1 MTPNQNPNVPPLRWV
16 IITVGVLAT
25 LATLWAIRSILLLTL
40 ASIILVVFFTMPVRF
55 LARYN
60 VRRGPALGVAFL
72 ILITATLALARVM
85 LPTLLDQFNTLTT
98 EILPDGVVQLIQSI
112 NDADLLA
119 PAPFPYA
126 EVDRLAEHYPSRWM
140 LAIAHPLA
148 FPDSFLYEAMHPL
161 VESIRIDAD
170 TVADV
175 IRQIVGAI
183 GQIGVSVLPFV
194 TDVASTVLSVLIVVF
209 LSLYFLADPKGYAE
223 GMVRLFPVW
232 YRDRVRE
239 ILDRMY
245 DALRGWLEGTF
256 ISMIFVGIAT
266 WIGLSLLNLEQ
277 AAALGALAGLLSF
290 VPNFGQLVAVL
301 AAVVV
306 GIVQAPGSVSGIIA
320 VIYGIS
326 FVQSQIF
333 SPLLFAESI
342 RVPPVLILLGQIVC
356 GALFGFLGIL
366 LAVPITAIFLILV
379 REVYIKDVLGD
390 RTEPAVAERQRP
402 RTQSKRPLPDEPDML
417 PDAAPSQGI

>member
-1 MTPNQNPNVPPLRWV
+1 MTPNTQNSNVQPFRWV
-16 IITVGVLAT
+16 IIAVSVVVTLTV
-25 LATLWAIRSILLLTL
+25 LWAIRSILLLTL
-40 ASIILVVFFTMPVRF
+40 ASVILVVFFTLPVRF

-60 VRRGPALGVAFL
+60 VRRGPAIGLAFL
-72 ILITATLALARVM
+72 LLVIIVLALARVM
-85 LPTLLDQFNTLTT
+85 LPTLLAQFNTLTT

-112 NDADLLA
+112 NDADVLA
-119 PAPFPYA
+119 PAPFPYS
-126 EVDRLAEHYPSRWM
+126 EIDRIADINPSRWIM
-140 LAIAHPLA
+140 VVAQPLA
-148 FPDSFLYEAMHPL
+148 FPDSFLYEALRPL
-161 VESIRIDAD
+161 VEGIRVDAD
-170 TVADV
+170 TVSDV
-175 IRQIVGAI
+175 VGQIASAI

-194 TDVASTVLSVLIVVF
+194 GDVASTFLSVLIVLF
-209 LSLYFLADPKGYAE
+209 LSLYFLADPRGYTD

-239 ILDRMY
+239 ILDRIY

-256 ISMIFVGIAT
+256 ISMIFVGVAT
-266 WIGLSLLNLEQ
+266 WLGLSFLHLEQ

-306 GIVQAPGSVSGIIA
+306 GIVQAPGSVSSIIA

-333 SPLLFAESI
+333 TPLLFAESVRI
-342 RVPPVLILLGQIVC
+342 PPVLVLLGQIVC

-366 LAVPITAIFLILV
+366 LAVPITAIFVILV

-390 RTEPAVAERQRP
+390 RSEASVVEWQRP
-402 RTQSKRPLPDEPDML
+402 RTQSKRPRPDEGTDMVPDR
-417 PDAAPSQGI
+417 A

>member
-1 MTPNQNPNVPPLRWV
+1 MTSTTQNPNIQPFRWV
-16 IITVGVLAT
+16 IIAVGVLAT

-40 ASIILVVFFTMPVRF
+40 ASVILVVFFTMPVRF
-55 LARYN
+55 LSRYN
-60 VRRGPALGVAFL
+60 VRRGPAIGLAFL
-72 ILITATLALARVM
+72 LLIVVVLALARVM
-85 LPTLLDQFNTLTT
+85 LPTLIDQFNTLTT
-98 EILPDGVVQLIQSI
+98 EILPTGVVQLIQGI

-119 PAPFPYA
+119 PPFPYS
-126 EVDRLAEHYPSRWM
+126 EIDRLAGTNPSRW
-140 LAIAHPLA
+140 LFTVAQPLA
-148 FPDSFLYEAMHPL
+148 FPDSFLYEALHPI
-161 VESIRIDAD
+161 VEGIRIDAD
-170 TVADV
+170 TVSEV
-175 IRQIVGAI
+175 IGQIASAI

-194 TDVASTVLSVLIVVF
+194 GDVASTVLSVLIVFF
-209 LSLYFLADPKGYAE
+209 LSLYFLADPRGYTE

-245 DALRGWLEGTF
+245 EALRGWLEGTF
-256 ISMIFVGIAT
+256 ISMIFVGVGT
-266 WIGLSLLNLEQ
+266 WLGLSLLNLEQ
-277 AAALGALAGLLSF
+277 AAALGALAGVLSF
-290 VPNFGQLVAVL
+290 VPNFGQLVAVI

-333 SPLLFAESI
+333 TPLLFAESVRI
-342 RVPPVLILLGQIVC
+342 PPVLVLLGQIVC

-366 LAVPITAIFLILV
+366 LAVPITAIFVILI

-390 RTEPAVAERQRP
+390 RTVTIEHTRP
-402 RTQSKRPLPDEPDML
+402 HTQSKRPRPDEGTEMVPEI
-417 PDAAPSQGI
+417 A